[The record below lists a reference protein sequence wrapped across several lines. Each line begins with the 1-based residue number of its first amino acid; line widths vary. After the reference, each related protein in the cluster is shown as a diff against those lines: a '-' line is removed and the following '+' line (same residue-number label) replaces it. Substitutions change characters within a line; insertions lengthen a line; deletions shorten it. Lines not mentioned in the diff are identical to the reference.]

1 MEQTT
6 QEELDKL
13 SKEEKEKIFK
23 DEQWHPAE
31 IRRQDV
37 LDLLNNTKKLAEMYG
52 DFLAIKREGWERI
65 LEGKRKTE
73 ERRKNKEQ
81 NG

>member
-52 DFLAIKREGWERI
+52 DFLAMLGSAFISEADPSSLCI
-65 LEGKRKTE
+65 F
-73 ERRKNKEQ
+73 
-81 NG
+81 